1 MMGDAEMPGQQ
12 GSYAVITPVRD
23 EVRNFPRMVSS
34 MIDQTLRP
42 ESWVIVDDG
51 STDGTR
57 ELAEGYA
64 AAHDWISVVDSGQMH
79 ARGRGGHVVH
89 AFNAGLAALDS
100 RPPIIAKLDGDL
112 YLPAHYFEWV
122 IAAFARERRAGIIGG
137 VVLDYDGARWV
148 EDNTTGHTVRGAV
161 KTYRTECLEEIGG
174 LRATMGWDGLDAYAA
189 RARDW
194 EVYVLS
200 ELHVLH
206 YSPRGSKQPWYQS
219 RWEEGLAA
227 QAMGYLPQFLALRVL
242 FRLISERPRIIGA
255 LVMAAGYTVAR
266 LRGDAQI
273 DDRMAIVVL
282 RREQRERLRGF
293 LRGRRGAV
301 PTTRLVDRGP
311 AFWSDGRLPSDRD
324 SSESGQSPGPS
335 PSDRASRCGGGK
347 KALKP
352 AS

>member
-1 MMGDAEMPGQQ
+1 MIWRQA
-12 GSYAVITPVRD
+12 SYAVITPVRD
-23 EVRNFPRMVSS
+23 EARNFPRMASS
-34 MIDQTLRP
+34 IINQTVRP
-42 ESWVIVDDG
+42 DRWMIVDDG

-64 AAHDWISVVDSGQMH
+64 SAHDWISVIDSGETH

-89 AFNAGLAALDS
+89 AFNAGVAALDP

-122 IAAFARERRAGIIGG
+122 LAAFAREPRAGIVGG
-137 VVLDYDGARWV
+137 VVLDYDGVRWV

-161 KTYRTECLEEIGG
+161 KAYRTACLEEIGG

-194 EVYVLS
+194 GVYVLS

-219 RWEEGLAA
+219 RFEEGVAA
-227 QAMGYLPQFLALRVL
+227 QAMGYLPQFLAFRVA
-242 FRLISERPRIIGA
+242 FRLIFERPRIIGG
-255 LVMAAGYTVAR
+255 LVMAAGYTIAR

-273 DDRMAIVVL
+273 DDPAAIAVL
-282 RREQRERLRGF
+282 RREQRQRLRGF
-293 LRGRRGAV
+293 LRGRRGAE
-301 PTTRLVDRGP
+301 PATRLADRGP
-311 AFWSDGRLPSDRD
+311 AFWSDGELPSPDGSSAPDHSRD
-324 SSESGQSPGPS
+324 
-335 PSDRASRCGGGK
+335 A
-347 KALKP
+347 P
-352 AS
+352 ASTTTPPAVEAKRS